1 MFEKK
6 KSYGSRQGSPRRLTD
21 RQRTARTR
29 QLQEARSM
37 TKADRQRAAGV
48 QFDPT
53 RRQSR
58 SGGPRV
64 TGLIVEELG
73 KALGSVLRL
82 DGPADVLMSKFF
94 RNNHKLGSR
103 DRSMIAEAIFYT
115 LRHLSSISWQMK
127 PIVPARAPKLT
138 AMVALARIYGR
149 DALDAKTVGNDAQP
163 LDNILRSKVEN
174 ATALVQSELPFWLF
188 DRLNKQFGEGANDL
202 FESMKEGAPL
212 DLRVNLLKAK
222 REEVLDAL
230 AEHGVEAF
238 ETPLSP
244 DGVRLTT
251 KPGLTSWPL
260 YREGKIDVQDEG
272 SQLIARLVQPR
283 RGEMV
288 CDFCAGAGGKT
299 LALGALMRSTGRLYA
314 FDVNEKRLAGM
325 TPRMRRAGL
334 SNVHPIAIK
343 TERDTRVK
351 RLVGKFDRV
360 LVDAPCSGTGTL
372 RRNPDLKW
380 RMSEDELARIN
391 EIQKNVLDS
400 ASRLVKDGGR
410 LVYATCSLLRE
421 ENQGVVESFLDAHP
435 DFVLV
440 NAIDV
445 LAKQGVTLPQCTQNE
460 APYFVMAPHQSGTD
474 GFFGAVL
481 ERRKPQAQREEK
493 REELEVDSDQKN
505 DDAGENL

>member
-1 MFEKK
+1 MAEKTFSARRPSTHRPTEKK
-6 KSYGSRQGSPRRLTD
+6 MTE
-21 RQRTARTR
+21 RQRAARTR

-37 TKADRQRAAGV
+37 TKDERRAKAGHHGSIADRQIR
-48 QFDPT
+48 T
-53 RRQSR
+53 S
-58 SGGPRV
+58 GPRI
-64 TGLIVEELG
+64 TQLIIDELG
-73 KALGSVLRL
+73 KALSTVLKM
-82 DGPADVLMSKFF
+82 DGPADVLMSRFF
-94 RNNHKLGSR
+94 RLNHKLGSR
-103 DRSMIAEAIFYT
+103 DRSLIAEAIFYT
-115 LRHLSSISWQMK
+115 LRHLSTISWQMK
-127 PIVPARAPKLT
+127 PIQPVRAPRLT
-138 AMVALARIYGR
+138 AMVALARQYGR
-149 DALDAKTVGNDAQP
+149 DAIDDRLIGNDAGP
-163 LDNILRSKVEN
+163 LDNILRSKPEN
-174 ATALVQSELPFWLF
+174 ANEHTRSELPYWLY
-188 DRLNKQFGEGANDL
+188 DRLKKQFADYEAL

-222 REEVLDAL
+222 RDEVLAEL

-238 ETPLSP
+238 PTPMSP

-260 YREGKIDVQDEG
+260 YKDGKIDVQDEG
-272 SQLIARLVQPR
+272 SQMIARLVQPR

-299 LALGALMRSTGRLYA
+299 LAMGALMRSTGRLYA
-314 FDVNEKRLAGM
+314 FDVNEKRLSGM

-343 TERDTRVK
+343 TERDARVK

-380 RMSEDELARIN
+380 RMSEEELARIN
-391 EIQKNVLDS
+391 AIQLSVMDS
-400 ASRLVKDGGR
+400 ACRLVKAGGR

-421 ENQGVVESFLDAHP
+421 ENQGVVEQFLAAHP
-435 DFVLV
+435 EFELV
-440 NAIDV
+440 DGLEI
-445 LAKQGVTLPQCTQNE
+445 LQKQGVELPECVLRE

-481 ERRKPQAQREEK
+481 QKKSEK
-493 REELEVDSDQKN
+493 
-505 DDAGENL
+505 